1 MDGPPWQVQ
10 GCNELIGGFAILCR
24 LPRLRF
30 VRAQTLNSPTPQTN
44 TGLAQPL
51 ARRLGLFD
59 VTMLVMGGIIG
70 TGIFMNPY
78 VVAQRVH
85 TPALVLGAWL
95 VGGCIALLGG
105 FIWAELA
112 DRMPTAGGQ
121 YAYLRDAYH
130 PLVSFLYGWVLLLV
144 IQTGGMAAVTVTF
157 SRYFLELTGWHS
169 GEWQIALVALTVL
182 TVINCLGVRA
192 GGTVQSGLMVLK
204 IAAIALLV
212 FAGAFLVH
220 AQVHW
225 KPLLDQPLSPGL
237 FSSFGA
243 AMVPVVFAFGGWHTA
258 TFASA
263 EMKAPQHDLPRAL
276 IMGVIAVAMLYIAV
290 NYVCVRALG
299 ISVLELTP
307 APASAVMR
315 MALGQRGA
323 TLIALAIAISTLG
336 FLSQSVLTAPR
347 VYFAMAK
354 DRLFFRQL
362 AWVHPRTQAPV
373 LAIAIQSVWTMV
385 ILLTGSYD
393 KILNYV
399 TSMDALFWILTAG
412 CLFILRHRNTSRS
425 TFAMPGHPYTTAL
438 FCIVCFAVVANTVYR
453 FPENTLIGMA
463 ILVAGVPM
471 YYIWRWTLRA

>member
-1 MDGPPWQVQ
+1 
-10 GCNELIGGFAILCR
+10 
-24 LPRLRF
+24 
-30 VRAQTLNSPTPQTN
+30 LNSPTPQTN
-44 TGLAQPL
+44 AGSAQSL

-59 VTMLVMGGIIG
+59 ATMLVMGGIIG

-112 DRMPTAGGQ
+112 DRMPAAGGQ

-157 SRYFLELTGWHS
+157 SRYFLELTGWRFS
-169 GEWQIALVALTVL
+169 EWQIAVIALTVL
-182 TVINCLGVRA
+182 TLINCMGVRA

-212 FAGAFLVH
+212 FAGAFMVH
-220 AQVHW
+220 GHVHW
-225 KPLLDQPLSPGL
+225 KPALDQPLSRGL

-263 EMKAPQHDLPRAL
+263 EMRDPRRDLPRAL
-276 IMGVIAVAMLYIAV
+276 IMGVIAVALLYTSV

-299 ISVLELTP
+299 ISTLQNTP
-307 APASAVMR
+307 TPASAVMR
-315 MALGQRGA
+315 MALGERGA
-323 TLIALAIAISTLG
+323 TMIALGIALSTLG
-336 FLSQSVLTAPR
+336 YLSQSVLTAPR

-362 AWVHPRTQAPV
+362 ASVHPRTQAPV

-385 ILLTGSYD
+385 ILLTGSYE

-399 TSMDALFWILTAG
+399 TSMDALFWTLTAG
-412 CLFILRHRNTSRS
+412 CLFVLRRRDPVRS
-425 TFAMPGHPYTTAL
+425 AFSMPGHPYTTAL
-438 FCIVCFAVVANTVYR
+438 FCVVCLAVVANTVYL
-453 FPENTLIGMA
+453 FPGNTLIGMA

-471 YYIWRWTLRA
+471 YYIWRRTLIT